1 MHRIVRSTIT
11 SLLLFCCLSPSFAA
25 TTLPLVD
32 TQIEGNNVTGMS
44 GANSVA
50 VNHADGQ
57 YVYVSA
63 YASNA
68 IVTFKKD
75 PSSEKLV
82 FVESIT
88 NTQIGGVG
96 LQKPSSVV
104 VSPDDRHVY
113 VAGTGD
119 NAISVFTRNSSNGK
133 LSLVQVQRN
142 NVNGITGLN
151 GVNSL
156 SISSDNTRLYAT
168 GSVDSTIAVFSRNAT
183 TGELSLL
190 TTQSNGVGGVLNMLN
205 PVGVLVSKDN
215 FIYVASFTGN
225 AISVFSRNASNA
237 NPEWT
242 FLAEYVDSAGTVK
255 NLQGAYSLALSPDEK
270 QLYVASN
277 LSSAIT
283 VFNKSSNGL
292 LSYAA
297 SYVNG
302 TTIKGLAG
310 VRGVAVNPSGNEVY
324 AASID
329 DNSVVVFKRSTDGT
343 LTFSQQVSAASVP
356 SVTGANALNVS
367 DDGVNLYVTA
377 LSGSAL
383 SKFNLV
389 SSDLSVA
396 VTDNAPVAV
405 SGNLTYTVKVTNL
418 GSNQASNIV
427 LTDTLPPEATFVSA
441 TSTLGTCAAPVSG
454 VLTCSLGNLATNGI
468 ISVTVI
474 VKAPATVG
482 AGTLVNKAVVSSTQ
496 YDPDNSNNA
505 KQTSSVL
512 QQSVP
517 TADLT
522 LTAQASATTLNVG
535 TAFSYTV
542 GVSNAGPDAASQVII
557 TSILPAEVTVD
568 SAKFPSTCTY
578 TASTRSLACTLPS
591 IALGQSG
598 SVTIPVTAPA
608 TAGTIVFNTSVAN
621 AAERNSTAVTTASVS
636 TQILDIGASLTLLD
650 ATASPTSISLNTNAA
665 ISINVKN
672 AGTSTASGVT
682 LLVTLP
688 SSLSFDSGTGCTASG
703 SNVSCTLADIAANA
717 TLQTT
722 FTVKGTVSGSN
733 QPLASSL
740 SIAGKEV
747 VSSSLPLTLNVT
759 GDYADIA
766 LLVQPDT
773 ASILLGS
780 KASYTLTVTNNGFN
794 QAAVAVSGSIS
805 GSSAFAV
812 GSFTVS
818 KGTCVAGSSF
828 TCQLDIMPSGT
839 SNTIKIEVSPT
850 SLGALSLT
858 ATATGEMYD
867 PVSVNNSGTASISV
881 ANTTADLVVTT
892 TTLPKDTV
900 LMGSNLV
907 YTNVVNN
914 AGPNNATAV
923 KFAQTLPSN
932 VSFVSAN
939 SGQGTPC
946 SFASNTVSCDLGN
959 ITSGL
964 SSSVVTTVTP
974 LGAGSLVTGIA
985 VTGAVFD
992 PKPENSNISV
1002 TTTVTKANAD
1012 VKLTLSASPEPV
1024 LVSNLLT
1031 YLLTITNAGPDTAS
1045 NISVSDILPANTVY
1059 MSNTVTPAG
1068 QASCAN
1074 DATNTF
1080 KCTVPSLTKD
1090 ASVAI
1095 QLVVQPTLAGTIS
1108 NTASISAAAIPTT
1121 STTQASVSSRVNKP
1135 AALVFVEAQ
1144 KSGVNGVSGLQQ
1156 VNALAATSDGK
1167 FLYAASLGD
1176 NSVEVFARNASDGK
1190 LSLVQ
1195 VLSNNIDGITGL
1207 AGASGLGL
1215 SPDNK
1220 FLYVT
1225 AYSDKTVNVFQRDTA
1240 TGKLSF
1246 VETQRT
1252 SANLAGAFAV
1262 VAASNS
1268 VYVASTDDNSISVF
1282 SRDQNTGKLTFVETQ
1297 KDNVGAVKGLTGTS
1311 GLALSSDE
1319 KFLVAAG
1326 TKASSLVTFTRDTS
1340 SGKLTFVQTLVNG
1353 AGAVQGLDSVIN
1365 LAISSD
1371 NKFVYAIGGGAD
1383 NAVAVF
1389 AKGSDGLLSF
1399 VEVQRNGSNGVTG
1412 LVGAYGIALTPDNAY
1427 VYVTA
1432 MSDNA
1437 LSIFSRNASSG
1448 KLSYVGSVLNGSGGV
1463 SGMTGA
1469 RPVVSSSSGAQV
1481 YVGGFSDA
1489 AIAVLRM
1496 TGADL
1501 AVSATGGIL
1510 PVRVGDQVSYVQTVT
1525 NLGLDQATNVTL
1537 TYTLPAELTLVSAT
1551 PAKGNCNTV
1560 NNTVTCG
1567 LQVLNLNESASVT
1580 FVVTASRLG
1589 SFSQTVKASAD
1600 QPDQNTANNSLNLI
1614 LSSAATADLG
1624 ATVSMTSASPA
1635 VIKNPL
1641 TYTVNLSNTG
1651 PDTAATVKVVATFPA
1666 LLSFSTASVDNNSSA
1681 CALVDKVVTCT
1692 VGSLTK
1698 GQTSNVIFTGL
1709 PSNIGTVN
1717 TTFDITTE
1725 SVDPTPTARL
1735 SMRTTVQL
1743 NTLDSS
1749 YDNTNKT
1756 LYNYNI
1762 TSTGSV
1768 TGGTLSGDNTS
1779 QGTVSNVVIAANS
1792 SLTGGKV
1799 SGAIVNNGTLQDVQL
1814 LNATVTGSGSL
1825 KGRIAGIAGS
1835 PATVSGKFEA
1845 GARLSDIIIG
1855 AGSTLDPSVQLLSN
1869 VRFASNDLI
1878 PAGIDLN
1885 TVLPYLSDVVT
1896 GLSVANLSF
1905 DVVVGGD
1912 NLIQSINA
1920 IPELKTNSLTYTQV
1934 ATGQMLLSQTT
1945 QHQVLFPS
1953 DIRQAT
1959 ATQTV
1964 GITYNPDGSV
1974 LFITPNR
1981 RAITAQPALENTSAL
1996 QTELTAFGIKSFKV
2010 LGSGMINIPL
2020 SSVSYLALRPDAL
2033 SSSIDNATASGVVPM
2048 AVPTLAGATQFALR
2062 YLDSSNNM
2070 RQQLVYASPAYPDEL
2085 RLVLKG
2091 IPDASNILFY
2101 NNGSISMK
2109 IGTKTYNAFCDYT
2122 VKIGGVG
2129 SQFPQLGIVAD
2140 QNGDGGQDVRITYA
2154 NGDQQV
2160 IYLVP
2165 EPSWIE
2171 EVRNLPEIQQL
2182 GAQVSQD
2189 SLGNLVLLIGSN
2201 RYSFGSAQITQLST
2215 VSKAQAVL
2223 NADGSASFTTASNR
2237 LIVAQPVAQSLSL
2250 LNSEVVKLGL
2260 AAPTWQANVGN
2271 FLLAVAPQK
2280 NMVVRAD
2287 AVALAM
2293 PNAGNTG
2300 LSTGNALVNGV
2311 NTVLLTFFD
2320 ENQVKRQQAFYPAPR
2335 DPVALAKFFS
2345 NAPNVN
2351 TVTFSNDGSITINTS
2366 QYQLKGVIDY
2376 WVETGGIA
2384 TGSLQVTPTAD
2395 MNGDGTPDLM
2405 VVYGNGDKQMI
2416 YQRP

>member
-44 GANSVA
+44 GANAVA

-96 LQKPSSVV
+96 LQKPSAVV

-119 NAISVFTRNSSNGK
+119 NAISVFTRSNGK

-190 TTQSNGVGGVLNMLN
+190 TTQNNGAGGVLNMLN
-205 PVGVLVSKDN
+205 PVGVVVSKDN
-215 FIYVASFTGN
+215 FIYVASFTSN
-225 AISVFSRNASNA
+225 AISVFSRNAANTA

-242 FLAEYVDSAGTVK
+242 FLAEYVDSVGTVK

-329 DNSVVVFKRSTDGT
+329 DNSVVVFKRATDGT
-343 LTFSQQVSAASVP
+343 LTFSQQVSAATAP
-356 SVTGANALNVS
+356 SVMGANALSVS

-405 SGNLTYTVKVTNL
+405 NGNLTYTVKVTNL
-418 GSNQASNIV
+418 GSNPASNIV

-441 TSTLGTCAAPVSG
+441 TSTLGSCAAPVSG

-482 AGTLVNKAVVSSTQ
+482 AGTLVNKAVVSSSQ

-512 QQSVP
+512 QQTVP
-517 TADLT
+517 TANLT

-535 TAFSYTV
+535 TAFNYTV
-542 GVSNAGPDAASQVII
+542 SVNNAGPDAASQVII
-557 TSILPAEVTVD
+557 TSVLPTQVTVD
-568 SAKFPSTCTY
+568 AAKFPSTCTY
-578 TASTRSLACTLPS
+578 TASTRSLACTLSS

-621 AAERNSTAVTTASVS
+621 AAERNSNAVTTASVS

-650 ATASPTSISLNTNAA
+650 AIASPTSISLNTNAS

-682 LLVTLP
+682 LLTVLP
-688 SSLSFDSGTGCTASG
+688 NTLSFDSGTGCTASG
-703 SNVSCTLADIAANA
+703 SNVSCTLVDIAANG
-717 TLQTT
+717 TLKTT
-722 FTVKGTVSGSN
+722 FTVKGKVSGTN
-733 QPLASSL
+733 QPLAASL

-747 VSSSLPLTLNVT
+747 VSSNLPLTLNVT

-773 ASILLGS
+773 PSILLGS

-794 QAAVAVSGSIS
+794 QAAVTVNGSIS

-828 TCQLDIMPSGT
+828 TCQLDIIPSGS

-858 ATATGEMYD
+858 ASATGEMYD
-867 PVSVNNSGTASISV
+867 PVSVNNSGTAQISV

-907 YTNVVNN
+907 YTSVVNN
-914 AGPNNATAV
+914 TGPNNATAV
-923 KFAQTLPSN
+923 KFTQTLPNN
-932 VSFVSAN
+932 VTFVSAN

-959 ITSGL
+959 ISSGL
-964 SSSVVTTVTP
+964 SSSVVTTVVP
-974 LGAGSLVTGIA
+974 LGAGSLATGINVTGE
-985 VTGAVFD
+985 VFD
-992 PKPENSNISV
+992 PKPENSMITV
-1002 TTTVTKANAD
+1002 TTSVTKASAD

-1045 NISVSDILPANTVY
+1045 NITVSDVLPANTIY

-1080 KCTVPSLTKD
+1080 KCTVPSLAKD
-1090 ASVAI
+1090 ATVTI

-1108 NTASISAAAIPTT
+1108 NTASIAATIIPTT
-1121 STTQASVSSRVNKP
+1121 STTTQASVSSRVNKP

-1156 VNALAATSDGK
+1156 VNALTSSSDGK

-1176 NSVEVFARNASDGK
+1176 NSLEVFARNTSDGK

-1225 AYSDKTVNVFQRDTA
+1225 AYTDKTVNVFQRDTA
-1240 TGKLSF
+1240 TGKLTF

-1282 SRDQNTGKLTFVETQ
+1282 SRDPNTGKLSFVETQ
-1297 KDNVGAVKGLTGTS
+1297 KDNVGAVKGLTGAS

-1326 TKASSLVTFTRDTS
+1326 TKASSLVTFTRDIST
-1340 SGKLTFVQTLVNG
+1340 GKLSFVQTLVNG

-1371 NKFVYAIGGGAD
+1371 NKFVYAIGGGSD

-1389 AKGSDGLLSF
+1389 AKGNDGLLSF
-1399 VEVQRNGSNGVTG
+1399 VEVQRNGSNGVAG

-1437 LSIFSRNASSG
+1437 LSIFSRNASTG
-1448 KLSYVGSVLNGSGGV
+1448 KLSYVGSVFNGSGGI

-1469 RPVVSSSSGAQV
+1469 RPVVSSSNGAQV
-1481 YVGGFSDA
+1481 YVGGFNDA

-1501 AVSATGGIL
+1501 AVTVSGGTL

-1537 TYTLPAELTLVSAT
+1537 SYTFPAELTLVSAT

-1560 NNTVTCG
+1560 SNTVTCG

-1600 QPDQNTANNSLNLI
+1600 QPDQNTANNILNLT
-1614 LSSAATADLG
+1614 LSSAATADLS
-1624 ATVSMTSASPA
+1624 AAVSMTSASPA

-1641 TYTVNLSNTG
+1641 TYTVNLSNAG
-1651 PDTAATVKVVATFPA
+1651 PDTAAAVKVVATLPA
-1666 LLSFSTASVDNNSSA
+1666 LLSFSTANVDNNSSA
-1681 CALVDKVVTCT
+1681 CAVVDKVVTCT

-1698 GQTSNVIFTGL
+1698 GQSSNVIFTGL

-1717 TTFDITTE
+1717 TTFDISTE

-1735 SMRTTVQL
+1735 NMSTTVQL

-1749 YDNTNKT
+1749 YDNTGKT

-1779 QGTVSNVVIAANS
+1779 QGTVTNVVIAANS
-1792 SLTGGKV
+1792 SLTGGKI

-1814 LNATVTGSGSL
+1814 LNATVTGTGSL
-1825 KGRIAGIAGS
+1825 KGRIAGIVGS

-1885 TVLPYLSDVVT
+1885 TVLPYLSDTVT

-1905 DVVVGGD
+1905 DVVSGGD

-1920 IPELKTNSLTYTQV
+1920 IPELKTNSLSYTQL
-1934 ATGQMLLSQTT
+1934 ATGQMLLNQNT

-1981 RAITAQPALENTSAL
+1981 RAITAQPALENTTAL
-1996 QTELTAFGIKSFKV
+1996 QTALTTIGIKSFKV
-2010 LGSGMINIPL
+2010 SGSGMINIPI
-2020 SSVSYLALRPDAL
+2020 SAVSYLALRPDAL
-2033 SSSIDNATASGVVPM
+2033 SSSIDNATPAGVVPM
-2048 AVPTLAGATQFALR
+2048 AIPNLAGATQFLLR

-2091 IPDASNILFY
+2091 IPDASSIVFY

-2109 IGTKTYNAFCDYT
+2109 VGTKTYNAFCDYT

-2129 SQFPQLGIVAD
+2129 SQFPQLGIIAD

-2160 IYLVP
+2160 LFLVP

-2201 RYSFGSAQITQLST
+2201 RYSFGNAQITQLAT
-2215 VSKAQAVL
+2215 ASKAQAVL
-2223 NADGSASFTTASNR
+2223 NADGSASFITASNR
-2237 LIVAQPVAQSLSL
+2237 LIVAQPVAQALSL

-2260 AAPTWQANVGN
+2260 PAPTWQASAGN
-2271 FLLAVAPQK
+2271 FLIPVAPQK

-2287 AVALAM
+2287 AVAT

-2300 LSTGNALVNGV
+2300 LSTGKALVNGV
-2311 NTVLLTFFD
+2311 NTMLLTFFD
-2320 ENQVKRQQAFYPAPR
+2320 DNQVKRQQAFYPAPR

-2351 TVTFSNDGSITINTS
+2351 TVTFSNDGSVTINTS
-2366 QYQLKGVIDY
+2366 QYQLNGVVDY
-2376 WVETGGIA
+2376 WVEMGGIA
-2384 TGSLQVTPTAD
+2384 TGSLQVTPTTD

-2405 VVYGNGDKQMI
+2405 VLYGNGDKQMI

>member
-44 GANSVA
+44 GANAVA

-57 YVYVSA
+57 YIYVSA

-75 PSSEKLV
+75 PTSEKLV
-82 FVESIT
+82 FVESLT
-88 NTQIGGVG
+88 NAQIGGVG
-96 LQKPSSVV
+96 LQKPSAVV

-113 VAGTGD
+113 VASPGD
-119 NAISVFTRNSSNGK
+119 NAISVFTRNSTNGK

-156 SISSDNTRLYAT
+156 SISSDNTRVYAT
-168 GSVDSTIAVFSRNAT
+168 GSVDSTVAVFSRNAT

-190 TTQSNGVGGVLNMLN
+190 TTQSNGAGGVLNMLN
-205 PVGVLVSKDN
+205 PVGILVSKDN

-225 AISVFSRNASNA
+225 AISVFSRNATNTA

-242 FLAEYVDSAGTVK
+242 FLAEYVDSVGTVK
-255 NLQGAYSLALSPDEK
+255 HLQGAYSLALSPDEK

-292 LSYAA
+292 LSYAS

-329 DNSVVVFKRSTDGT
+329 DNSVVVFKRATDGT
-343 LTFSQQVSAASVP
+343 LTFSQQVSAATVP
-356 SVTGANALNVS
+356 SVMGANALNVS

-389 SSDLSVA
+389 SADLSVA
-396 VTDNAPVAV
+396 VTDNSPVAV
-405 SGNLTYTVKVTNL
+405 NGNLSYTVQVTNL
-418 GSNQASNIV
+418 GANPAANIV

-468 ISVTVI
+468 ISVAIT

-482 AGTLVNKAVVSSTQ
+482 AGTLVNKAVVSSSQ

-505 KQTSSVL
+505 KQTTSVL

-517 TADLT
+517 TANLT

-535 TAFSYTV
+535 TAFNYTV
-542 GVSNAGPDAASQVII
+542 SVSNAGPDAASQVII
-557 TSILPAEVTVD
+557 TSILPTQVTVD
-568 SAKFPSTCTY
+568 STKFPSTCTY
-578 TASTRSLACTLPS
+578 TASTRSLACTLSS

-608 TAGTIVFNTSVAN
+608 TAGTLLFNTSVAN
-621 AAERNSTAVTTASVS
+621 AAERNSNTVTTASVS
-636 TQILDIGASLTLLD
+636 TQVLDIGASLTLLD
-650 ATASPTSISLNTNAA
+650 ATASPTSISLNTNAS

-672 AGTSTASGVT
+672 SGTSTASGVS

-688 SSLSFDSGTGCTASG
+688 NTLSFDSGTGCSASG
-703 SNVSCTLADIAANA
+703 SNVTCTLADIAANA
-717 TLQTT
+717 TLKTT
-722 FTVKGTVSGSN
+722 FTVKGKVSGTN

-747 VSSSLPLTLNVT
+747 VSSNLPLTLNVT

-794 QAAVAVSGSIS
+794 QAAVAITGSIS

-812 GSFTVS
+812 GNFTVS

-828 TCQLDIMPSGT
+828 TCQLDIIPPGT

-850 SLGALSLT
+850 TLGALTLT
-858 ATATGEMYD
+858 ASATGEMYD
-867 PVSVNNSGTASISV
+867 PISVNNSGTAQISV

-907 YTNVVNN
+907 YTSVVNN

-923 KFAQTLPSN
+923 KFTQTLPSN
-932 VSFVSAN
+932 VTFVSAN

-974 LGAGSLVTGIA
+974 LSAGSLATGIT

-992 PKPENSNISV
+992 PKPDNSTITV

-1024 LVSNLLT
+1024 LVSNPLT

-1045 NISVSDILPANTVY
+1045 NMTVSDVLPANTLY
-1059 MSNTVTPAG
+1059 LSNTVTPAA
-1068 QASCAN
+1068 QANCAN
-1074 DATNTF
+1074 DASNTF
-1080 KCTVPSLTKD
+1080 KCTVPSLAKD
-1090 ASVAI
+1090 ASVTI

-1121 STTQASVSSRVNKP
+1121 STTTQASVSSRVNKP

-1156 VNALAATSDGK
+1156 VNALTTSSDGK

-1176 NSVEVFARNASDGK
+1176 NSIEVFARNVSDGK

-1225 AYSDKTVNVFQRDTA
+1225 AYTDKAVNVFQRDTA

-1282 SRDQNTGKLTFVETQ
+1282 SRDPNTGKLTFVETQ

-1340 SGKLTFVQTLVNG
+1340 SGKLTFVQTLVNN

-1371 NKFVYAIGGGAD
+1371 NKFVYAIGGGSD

-1399 VEVQRNGSNGVTG
+1399 VEVQRNGSNSVTG
-1412 LVGAYGIALTPDNAY
+1412 LVGAYGLALSADNTY
-1427 VYVTA
+1427 LYVTA

-1437 LSIFSRNASSG
+1437 LSIFSRNASTG
-1448 KLSYVGSVLNGSGGV
+1448 KLSYVGSVFNGSGGI

-1469 RPVVSSSSGAQV
+1469 RPVASSSEFV

-1489 AIAVLRM
+1489 AIAVLRA

-1501 AVSATGGIL
+1501 ALTAVGGTTPARI
-1510 PVRVGDQVSYVQTVT
+1510 GEQITYVQTVT
-1525 NLGLDQATNVTL
+1525 NLGRDQATNVTL
-1537 TYTLPAELTLVSAT
+1537 TYTLPTELTLVSAT
-1551 PAKGNCNTV
+1551 PAKGNCNNV

-1567 LQVLNLNESASVT
+1567 LPGLNVNESTSVT

-1589 SFSQTVKASAD
+1589 HFSQVAKVSAEQPDKNTENNSVNLTFLSSASAD
-1600 QPDQNTANNSLNLI
+1600 LT
-1614 LSSAATADLG
+1614 
-1624 ATVSMTSASPA
+1624 ATVNVSSSLPA
-1635 VIKNPL
+1635 LVKNPL
-1641 TYTVNLSNTG
+1641 TYAMSISNTG
-1651 PDTAATVKVVATFPA
+1651 PDTAADVKVVTTFPA
-1666 LLSFSTASVDNNSSA
+1666 LMSFSAASVDTNA
-1681 CALVDKVVTCT
+1681 KLCT
-1692 VGSLTK
+1692 TEL
-1698 GQTSNVIFTGL
+1698 NVITCLISSIVKNQTVQLSFTGF
-1709 PSNIGTVN
+1709 PNSIGTAI
-1717 TTFDITTE
+1717 TTFDISSD
-1725 SVDPTPTARL
+1725 SVDPTPSTRFTL
-1735 SMRTTVQL
+1735 NNTVQL
-1743 NTLDSS
+1743 NIIDSS
-1749 YDNTNKT
+1749 YDNTGKT
-1756 LYNYNI
+1756 SYNNDI

-1779 QGTVSNVVIAANS
+1779 QGTVTNVVIAANS

-1814 LNATVTGSGSL
+1814 LNATVTGTGSL

-1835 PATVSGKFEA
+1835 PATVSGNFAA

-1885 TVLPYLSDVVT
+1885 TVLPYLSDAVT

-1920 IPELKTNSLTYTQV
+1920 IPELKTNSLSYAQL
-1934 ATGQMLLSQTT
+1934 ATGQIVLSQSA

-1959 ATQTV
+1959 TTQTV

-1981 RAITAQPALENTSAL
+1981 RAITAQPALENSSAL
-1996 QTELTAFGIKSFKV
+1996 QTELSTFGIKSFKV
-2010 LGSGMINIPL
+2010 SGSGMINIPI

-2033 SSSIDNATASGVVPM
+2033 SNGIDNATPAGIVPM
-2048 AVPTLAGATQFALR
+2048 AVPTLAGATQFLLR
-2062 YLDSSNNM
+2062 YVDSSNM
-2070 RQQLVYASPAYPDEL
+2070 RQQLVYATPAYPDEL

-2091 IPDASNILFY
+2091 IPDASNIVFY

-2109 IGTKTYNAFCDYT
+2109 IGTKTYNAFCDYN

-2129 SQFPQLGIVAD
+2129 SQFPQLSIVAD

-2189 SLGNLVLLIGSN
+2189 SLGNLVLLIGTN

-2260 AAPTWQANVGN
+2260 AAPTWQASVGS
-2271 FLLAVAPQK
+2271 FLLTVAPQK

-2287 AVALAM
+2287 AVALAT

-2300 LSTGNALVNGV
+2300 LSTGKALVNGV

-2345 NAPNVN
+2345 NAPSVN

-2366 QYQLKGVIDY
+2366 QYQLKGVVDY

-2395 MNGDGTPDLM
+2395 MNGDGTLDLM